1 MKENDD
7 TEIKESVA
15 ECDMVVAEL
24 DKLIKL
30 VNNTE
35 VREML
40 EEAANGI
47 YLIAFNK
54 SYF

>member
-7 TEIKESVA
+7 TEREKFLA

-24 DKLIKL
+24 DKLIER

-40 EEAANGI
+40 EDAANGI
-47 YLIAFNK
+47 YLIAFNE
-54 SYF
+54 S